1 MKFIRELMSRKPKE
15 EPVAEAPMTFDE
27 DVTPFEEVINKSEPK
42 QRLSDFDAAAS
53 APLERS
59 AKLEVR
65 KEQAPAPA
73 PAPEPRSLAQ
83 DVGIEESAQILKKLS
98 SRLDE
103 SPVAPAPSSGVNIW
117 DIEDENDTVEA
128 QPSAAPAARRRRN
141 ATRVLGFDA
150 SAGSDVVSMFEETAE
165 AAPAPRAKFPV
176 GWMLVADGPGRGEC
190 FTLEAGMSQIGR
202 GEDQA
207 IQLDFGDNSIS
218 RTNHAAIV
226 YDTESH
232 SFSLG
237 HGGKKNVVRLN
248 GQPVISNETLKSGDK
263 IKIGETTLHFV
274 PCCTEDFNWA
284 EDKDSGE
291 NDNVAIA

>member
-1 MKFIRELMSRKPKE
+1 
-15 EPVAEAPMTFDE
+15 MTFAADE
-27 DVTPFEEVINKSEPK
+27 FE
-42 QRLSDFDAAAS
+42 
-53 APLERS
+53 
-59 AKLEVR
+59 
-65 KEQAPAPA
+65 
-73 PAPEPRSLAQ
+73 PEETL
-83 DVGIEESAQILKKLS
+83 GEEESNEILEKLS
-98 SRLDE
+98 SRLTE
-103 SPVAPAPSSGVNIW
+103 EPAAPAAGVNIW
-117 DIEDENDTVEA
+117 DIDDENDMVDE
-128 QPSAAPAARRRRN
+128 PAPAPASPRRRRN

-150 SAGSDVVSMFEETAE
+150 GNTDVVSMFDEAPETQ
-165 AAPAPRAKFPV
+165 APTRTKFPV

-218 RTNHAAIV
+218 RTNHAAVV
-226 YDTESH
+226 YDTDTH
-232 SFSLG
+232 AFSIG

-248 GQPVISNETLKSGDK
+248 GQPVISNETLKAGDK

-284 EDKDSGE
+284 EEDDTGE

>member
-1 MKFIRELMSRKPKE
+1 MSRKPKV
-15 EPVAEAPMTFDE
+15 EPVAKRVPFHDDVKPFE
-27 DVTPFEEVINKSEPK
+27 DVIGGGDLKSKFPAPEPE
-42 QRLSDFDAAAS
+42 A
-53 APLERS
+53 APLPRS

-65 KEQAPAPA
+65 RDDPQPEAIQPTLDQPA
-73 PAPEPRSLAQ
+73 
-83 DVGIEESAQILKKLS
+83 VGFEESSEILQKLS
-98 SRLDE
+98 SRLDDDSSSAGTSTGANIWDIDDE
-103 SPVAPAPSSGVNIW
+103 NDTEVAPAP
-117 DIEDENDTVEA
+117 
-128 QPSAAPAARRRRN
+128 AAPAPRRRRN

-150 SAGSDVVSMFEETAE
+150 GSSSDVVSMFDE
-165 AAPAPRAKFPV
+165 APEPKAPARAKFPV

-226 YDTESH
+226 YDTETH
-232 SFSLG
+232 TFSLG

-248 GQPVISNETLKSGDK
+248 GQPVISNENLKTGDK

-274 PCCTEDFNWA
+274 PCCTEEFNWS

-291 NDNVAIA
+291 NENVAIA

>member
-1 MKFIRELMSRKPKE
+1 MSRSPNDAPAKSAAPAAKE
-15 EPVAEAPMTFDE
+15 VA
-27 DVTPFEEVINKSEPK
+27 PFEDLIGS
-42 QRLSDFDAAAS
+42 RDAKPTPS
-53 APLERS
+53 PERPQVEMERS

-65 KEQAPAPA
+65 HDAN
-73 PAPEPRSLAQ
+73 SDSVL
-83 DVGIEESAQILKKLS
+83 EESNEILEKLS
-98 SRLDE
+98 SRLAED
-103 SPVAPAPSSGVNIW
+103 PAPETAGVNIW

-128 QPSAAPAARRRRN
+128 AAPVAPAPRRRRN

-150 SAGSDVVSMFEETAE
+150 GDTDVVSMFDEAPKAE
-165 AAPAPRAKFPV
+165 VAKRSQFPV
-176 GWMLVADGPGRGEC
+176 GWMLIEEGPGRGEC

-226 YDTESH
+226 YDTETH
-232 SFSLG
+232 TFSLG
-237 HGGKKNVVRLN
+237 HGGKKNIVRLN
-248 GQPVISNETLKSGDK
+248 GKPVISNETLSSGDK

-274 PCCTEDFNWA
+274 PLCSEEFNWS
-284 EDKDSGE
+284 EDDDTGE